1 MDTDTGSVRVQLNPT
16 PTDASFDLSTDTG
29 TATLDVPGVN
39 MQPKNHRN
47 EAKGTIGNGSK
58 KVTVRTDTGYVEVK
72 GR

>member
-1 MDTDTGSVRVQLNPT
+1 MDTDTGYVRLQLDPI

-29 TATLDVPGVN
+29 SANLDVTGVN
-39 MQPKNHRN
+39 VQRN
-47 EAKGTIGNGSK
+47 GHNKAKGSIGNGSH